1 MMNKKEIINKIME
14 EYSKYGLSR
23 IEVQISYV
31 MAVLLR
37 VPKESIYPGMR
48 MTFNEVFGIKDDKP
62 AIEAGVALNKN
73 TINGVKAENPNTS
86 DKDIAEAIEYVGI
99 NTLEETLEDFD
110 FSLLHKVKETMIQ
123 STKQFVEEN
132 I

>member
-1 MMNKKEIINKIME
+1 MMNKNEIINKIME
-14 EYSKYGLSR
+14 EYSKYGLNR
-23 IEVQISYV
+23 IVVQISYV

-48 MTFNEVFGIKDDKP
+48 MTFNKVFGIEDDKP
-62 AIEAGVALNKN
+62 AIEAGVALSKSA
-73 TINGVKAENPNTS
+73 INGVKAENPNTI

-110 FSLLHKVKETMIQ
+110 FLLLDKVKESMVQ
-123 STKQFVEEN
+123 STKQFAEEN

>member
-73 TINGVKAENPNTS
+73 TINRVKAETNTS
-86 DKDIAEAIEYVGI
+86 DKDIAKAIEYVGI

-123 STKQFVEEN
+123 STKQFVEQN